1 MKKIKCFKVFVFF
14 VIGLLSLTFV
24 THLESN
30 VAIGATNTDSAY
42 VNTVTDL
49 EKTDLLGGVS
59 LYEQKMNSLLNGDS
73 AKIFQEHFVQWV
85 DLENYDNGVKLVTW
99 TKQNA
104 DSWNAATTKICAQD

>member
-42 VNTVTDL
+42 VNTVTEL
-49 EKTDLLGGVS
+49 EKTDLLR
-59 LYEQKMNSLLNGDS
+59 
-73 AKIFQEHFVQWV
+73 
-85 DLENYDNGVKLVTW
+85 
-99 TKQNA
+99 
-104 DSWNAATTKICAQD
+104 

>member
-1 MKKIKCFKVFVFF
+1 MFVFF

-59 LYEQKMNSLLNGDS
+59 LYEQKMNSLLMVIRQKYFKNILFSGLIW
-73 AKIFQEHFVQWV
+73 KIMIMV
-85 DLENYDNGVKLVTW
+85 
-99 TKQNA
+99 
-104 DSWNAATTKICAQD
+104 